1 LWLFLDS
8 LTLRPPGSG
17 INSHSPVVHDAGR
30 GAPLAKVHFKDP
42 YRYKVQ
48 KIVFV
53 AAEGMSTGQFIYC
66 GKKAALTVGNVLPL
80 GAMPEGTIIC
90 SIESKTGDRGTLAR
104 ASGNYGTIIA
114 HNLVC

>member
-1 LWLFLDS
+1 M
-8 LTLRPPGSG
+8 
-17 INSHSPVVHDAGR
+17 
-30 GAPLAKVHFKDP
+30 
-42 YRYKVQ
+42 
-48 KIVFV
+48 VFV

-114 HNLVC
+114 HNLVSAQLAAKLEIFPFQGHLSG